1 MEDRLRKSF
10 AITLVLDIWTNAV
23 MSDFLGLAAVLKY
36 ELRHNEILIIGL
48 KPMNGKHD
56 SVSIQKA
63 VEFLVNQY
71 DFDKSKINCMF
82 IRFKISNSIFQSF
95 NSQYFILKRL
105 FVMKVV
111 VF

>member
-1 MEDRLRKSF
+1 MLRSELEDRLKQSF
-10 AITLVLDIWTNAV
+10 AITVLDIWTNAA

-63 VEFLVNQY
+63 VECVVNQY
-71 DFDKSKINCMF
+71 DFDKSKINGM
-82 IRFKISNSIFQSF
+82 
-95 NSQYFILKRL
+95 L
-105 FVMKVV
+105 
-111 VF
+111 